1 MKIGKNNAAAK
12 GGRWDQAARDS
23 LARPKICFFLPTNI
37 CQHFRRHWFAIVSKN
52 GGFEIEFASKALL
65 KLLYP
70 EEQKHH
76 GCEEKEFSLSDDNAP
91 INEQFETDILVFV
104 ETFPC
109 IFSPYL
115 SPHGYR
121 GRKWKFSL

>member
-1 MKIGKNNAAAK
+1 MLLRKV
-12 GGRWDQAARDS
+12 GGGFKLLETVWLGQ
-23 LARPKICFFLPTNI
+23 KYVFFLPTNI

-91 INEQFETDILVFV
+91 INEQFETEILVFV
-104 ETFPC
+104 EIFFSIYFLHIFRPMDTEAENGNFPSNSY
-109 IFSPYL
+109 I
-115 SPHGYR
+115 
-121 GRKWKFSL
+121 